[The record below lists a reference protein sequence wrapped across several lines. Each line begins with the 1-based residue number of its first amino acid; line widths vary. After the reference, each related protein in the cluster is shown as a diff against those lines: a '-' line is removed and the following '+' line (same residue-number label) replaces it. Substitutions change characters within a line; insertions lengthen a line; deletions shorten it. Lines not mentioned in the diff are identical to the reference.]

1 MRKPRPE
8 PPRECRLLAPHRL
21 DAFGHR
27 PQTIRLM
34 PAATCARSAA
44 KSASA
49 SAPRRI
55 FSRGREVS
63 KRAAASAVPSSR
75 PSRLPRRWGISG
87 RVSPEP
93 QPVSLHRTAP
103 AMRASPQKR
112 SSGKKSGYTR
122 ISRQAGARTTRRRRP
137 DFRDVSPLG
146 GRTRDN
152 RMPPKIRELVGDLER
167 AGFANRGGKG
177 SHRNFVH
184 PRLAKPITISGRL
197 GDDARR
203 YQVRAVRRAIEESR
217 Q

>member
-1 MRKPRPE
+1 
-8 PPRECRLLAPHRL
+8 
-21 DAFGHR
+21 
-27 PQTIRLM
+27 M
-34 PAATCARSAA
+34 PSQQAA
-44 KSASA
+44 
-49 SAPRRI
+49 
-55 FSRGREVS
+55 
-63 KRAAASAVPSSR
+63 SSR
-75 PSRLPRRWGISG
+75 PIASMPSATARRRSGSCPQRPARDPPQSRLRRALPGGYPPADARSRRG
-87 RVSPEP
+87 QQRAQRLPAARRAFLGDGESRAAFSPEP

-112 SSGKKSGYTR
+112 LSGKKSGYTR
-122 ISRQAGARTTRRRRP
+122 ISRQAGARATCRRCP
-137 DFRDVSPLG
+137 DFRDVSPPG

-203 YQVRAVRRAIEESR
+203 YQIRAVRRAIEESR
-217 Q
+217 R